1 MFGRIRDTIDKG
13 ATFLVTTHADPD
25 GDAVGSA
32 FAVCL
37 ALADMGKEA
46 AVYLKDPV
54 PYRYAFLPRPRSVL
68 HRLPENGY
76 DVVFVVDCGKL
87 DRVGDGSAALAE
99 KGFIVNIDHHE
110 ANEAFGRIN
119 IVDERAS
126 SAAEILYL
134 IFKSLSVKLTYEI
147 AVNLY
152 TAVLTDTGSFRYE
165 STTRRAFSICEEMTD
180 LGVRPASVA
189 AAVYESHPKERYHLL
204 CLVLATLE
212 THREDRVATAYVT
225 REMFEKTGT
234 NREHAEGFVEIL
246 KEIRGVEVACFIRE
260 LSEGRYKISMRSK
273 GAVDVASVARAF
285 GGGGHRNAAGCVIEG
300 GIDTVKTRLA
310 GAISL

>member
-1 MFGRIRDTIDKG
+1 MFSRIKETIEKG
-13 ATFLVTTHADPD
+13 GKFLVTTHADPD

-37 ALADMGKEA
+37 ALTGMGKKA
-46 AVYLKDPV
+46 AVYLKDPI

-76 DVVFVVDCGKL
+76 DVVFIVDCGKL
-87 DRVGDGSAALAE
+87 ERVGDGSAALE
-99 KGFIVNIDHHE
+99 GKGFIVNIDHHE
-110 ANEAFGRIN
+110 ANEAFGQIN

-126 SAAEILYL
+126 STAEILYL
-134 IFKSLSVKLTYEI
+134 ILKSLGVKLTYEI
-147 AVNLY
+147 AVNIY

-165 STTRRAFSICEEMTD
+165 STTKRAFSICEEMTD
-180 LGVRPASVA
+180 LGVRPAWVA
-189 AAVYESHPKERYHLL
+189 GAVYESHPKERYHLL

-225 REMFEKTGT
+225 SEMFERTGT
-234 NREHAEGFVEIL
+234 NREHAEGFVELL
-246 KEIRGVEVACFIRE
+246 KEIRGVEVACLIRE

-273 GAVDVASVARAF
+273 GGVDVASVARTF

-300 GIDTVKTRLA
+300 GIDEVKNRLV

>member
-1 MFGRIRDTIDKG
+1 VFARIKETIEKG
-13 ATFLVTTHADPD
+13 GTFLVTTHADPD

-54 PYRYAFLPRPRSVL
+54 PYMYAFLPRPRSVI

-87 DRVGDGSAALAE
+87 DRVGEASAALAE

-126 SAAEILYL
+126 STAEILYL
-134 IFKSLSVKLTYEI
+134 MFKFLDVKLTYEI

-152 TAVLTDTGSFRYE
+152 TAVLTDTGSFHYE
-165 STTRRAFSICEEMTD
+165 STTRRAFSICEEMTC

-189 AAVYESHPKERYHLL
+189 AAVYESQPKERYHLL
-204 CLVLATLE
+204 CIVLATLE
-212 THREDRVATAYVT
+212 TIREDRVATAYVT

-246 KEIRGVEVACFIRE
+246 KEIRGVDVACFMRE
-260 LSEGRYKISMRSK
+260 LSDGRYKISMRSK
-273 GAVDVASVARAF
+273 GEVNVASVARAF